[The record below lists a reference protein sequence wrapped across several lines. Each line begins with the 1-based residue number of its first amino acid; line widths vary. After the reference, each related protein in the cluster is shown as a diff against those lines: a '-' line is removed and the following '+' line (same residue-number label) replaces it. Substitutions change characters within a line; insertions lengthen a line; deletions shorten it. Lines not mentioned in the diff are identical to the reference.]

1 MPALIFRVYYVRTTL
16 HFLELHCFFY
26 GWWSKSSRL
35 MSLIAHQFGHVEFWI
50 FFFQLHLP
58 LENNNKYSKF
68 EVQSSTLPNLYLYKI
83 TSFPPKVAAYMRV
96 LPTSWSQLVFDAST
110 FIRTSWSLTF
120 LEQDSHQ
127 QNQVHRHMQLQLGQ
141 RFFLQWRATKLLPQP
156 CNPLHPGQKDKVV
169 HSKDQLSLVQ
179 HLQPCVLNQWLLFPS
194 RRYSLHQSVK
204 KIVGKVIIGER
215 FNIRRYLKAKV
226 PHLVVYLAIYNLKV
240 SKYLVHT
247 IKVKIRVNLLLHVL
261 ENYKMFSNFF
271 ESFSL
276 KIF

>member
-1 MPALIFRVYYVRTTL
+1 
-16 HFLELHCFFY
+16 
-26 GWWSKSSRL
+26 
-35 MSLIAHQFGHVEFWI
+35 MSNFEY
-50 FFFQLHLP
+50 FFFNCTCLWKTTTNIRNLKFKVRHFQTYTYIKLQVSLLRWQLIW
-58 LENNNKYSKF
+58 EF
-68 EVQSSTLPNLYLYKI
+68 YL
-83 TSFPPKVAAYMRV
+83 
-96 LPTSWSQLVFDAST
+96 LHSWSQLVFDAST

-141 RFFLQWRATKLLPQP
+141 RFFLLWQATKLLPQP